1 MRVDTWASGQDQAG
15 GTGRAARPSPVR
27 TWAAGY
33 LSRHHMKKGRRL
45 YSMRYR
51 LHISSLEVCPA
62 CTARSCRRG
71 RARRARWQGGQQGG
85 AARAAGQ
92 QGAPG
97 TATCCAARPGIC
109 CCPARQGPGTAG
121 RAAAGVAT
129 PRPYSPPARPSH
141 HAGAVKV
148 AGHGEVVPRQEGGLG
163 LDGVEALRRWE
174 GHPHTVGH
182 RSSALHT
189 PTAPSALASP
199 LAARQWSRCKPPH
212 WPCRAQPVQPGQAAN
227 TCPALPA
234 AFADPAQRF
243 ARRQRGP
250 QAGCGSGTPPCA
262 GSGRWA
268 GSE

>member
-1 MRVDTWASGQDQAG
+1 MGSKVAQPGRQGSKEHQARLPAALP
-15 GTGRAARPSPVR
+15 GRA
-27 TWAAGY
+27 Y
-33 LSRHHMKKGRRL
+33 
-45 YSMRYR
+45 
-51 LHISSLEVCPA
+51 
-62 CTARSCRRG
+62 
-71 RARRARWQGGQQGG
+71 
-85 AARAAGQ
+85 
-92 QGAPG
+92 
-97 TATCCAARPGIC
+97 
-109 CCPARQGPGTAG
+109 
-121 RAAAGVAT
+121 AAAQLDKAPAQRYVRPQAW
-129 PRPYSPPARPSH
+129 PRRRPYSPPARPSH
-141 HAGAVKV
+141 HAGTVKV